1 MQRVIRFFFLFFLI
15 WSGTTPQAV
24 WAEEQ
29 SPRFETPIQVEV
41 NPESGNSNSK
51 NQNEADI
58 SSKVDLTEVRGFL
71 EQIDQ
76 DVKESMPDFSLS
88 KMFDDLRQG
97 KLDLQPEKIGRDL
110 LSFLGKETLKSAPL
124 IGKLLILAVFTAVLQ
139 QLQTAFNG
147 SIGKMAQG
155 LSYLV
160 LMGIALATFQ
170 GALDLAQSSIQEMTG
185 FMQTLFP
192 VMMTLLLAMGNLTTA
207 ALFKPVVLGSLTF
220 LATLI
225 KTVVLPLFFLAAV
238 LKLFNNISSEFKL
251 SKLAGLFE
259 FVGKIS
265 LGIIL
270 TIFIGVMAVQGVTGG
285 VADGVALRTVKYS
298 ADLIPVVG
306 KFFKDAVELVVTSG
320 LLLKNA
326 LGIVAIIAIALICLG
341 PIVKIVAMILV
352 FRISSAL
359 IEPLGQKEL
368 ADSLQDMSKSLIFI
382 FASVASVAIMFFMT
396 VAVVVGSGNLTV
408 MLR

>member
-1 MQRVIRFFFLFFLI
+1 MRALYLLFLFFLL
-15 WSGTTPQAV
+15 WSGTTPQFV
-24 WAEEQ
+24 WAEGEAPIGAN
-29 SPRFETPIQVEV
+29 SIQVEI
-41 NPESGNSNSK
+41 NPEETKSENDAPTDLSQKIN
-51 NQNEADI
+51 
-58 SSKVDLTEVRGFL
+58 LTEVRGFL

-76 DVKESMPDFSLS
+76 DVKESMPNFSLS

-97 KLDLQPEKIGRDL
+97 KVDLHPQNIGKEL
-110 LSFLGKETLKSAPL
+110 LSFLGKEILQSAPL
-124 IGKLLILAVFTAVLQ
+124 IGRLLILAVLISVLQ
-139 QLQTAFNG
+139 QLQLAFNG
-147 SIGKMAQG
+147 SIGKIAQA
-155 LSYLV
+155 LAYLV

-170 GALDLAQSSIQEMTG
+170 VAIDLAEESIQQMTG

-192 VMMTLLLAMGNLTTA
+192 VMLTLLVAMGNLTTA
-207 ALFKPVVLGSLTF
+207 AIFKPVILGSLTF

-225 KTVVLPLFFLAAV
+225 KNVILPLFFLAAV
-238 LKLFNNISSEFKL
+238 LKLFNHISSEFKL
-251 SKLAGLFE
+251 NRLAGLFE
-259 FVGKIS
+259 FTGKIS
-265 LGIIL
+265 LGVVM

-285 VADGVALRTVKYS
+285 VADGVALRTAKYS

-326 LGIVAIIAIALICLG
+326 LGVVAILAIALICLG
-341 PIVKIVAMILV
+341 PIVKIVAMIFV

-359 IEPLGQKEL
+359 IEPLGQKDL
-368 ADSLQDMSKSLIFI
+368 ADTLQEMSKSLIFI
-382 FASVASVAIMFFMT
+382 FAAVASVAIMFFMT